1 MGRRLPKRLDSLDV
15 KILEGLAIYG
25 PRNLTEVAR
34 KVGTSTETVRCRLNR
49 MSSLFWLGMSANL
62 YHANLGLKKAV
73 VFAEA
78 TPGYEEILIHCLEIK
93 GFCIYLTRCYGMF
106 EGYLGIYVIPKDHE
120 TEFEEFIQHV
130 EKLGLVKNMQVFWST
145 CFHTVNRTGKW
156 FDYESGTWIFPWD
169 KWIEEIQAEGTEL
182 PDTLVDPEDF
192 PVKADEIDIFIL
204 KELGE
209 DATISLSNIA
219 KKLGTTLQSVR
230 YHYEKHCI
238 GRGLIET
245 FMIFIMPFDR
255 AVSDLYFFRFKFDS
269 RETMAKFALSLLD
282 KPFVYIVGKV
292 LRENAIIAQFYL
304 PKPEF
309 RRFVDSLVKLIRGGF
324 LQSYAYVVQDV
335 RPGTWVSEDL
345 KYELF
350 KDGSWIYD
358 HKEHIKNLHDLVE
371 RMIPKKKQAL

>member
-1 MGRRLPKRLDSLDV
+1 
-15 KILEGLAIYG
+15 
-25 PRNLTEVAR
+25 
-34 KVGTSTETVRCRLNR
+34 
-49 MSSLFWLGMSANL
+49 
-62 YHANLGLKKAV
+62 
-73 VFAEA
+73 
-78 TPGYEEILIHCLEIK
+78 
-93 GFCIYLTRCYGMF
+93 MF
-106 EGYLGIYVIPKDHE
+106 EGYLGIYVIPKGHE

-169 KWIEEIQAEGTEL
+169 KWIEEIQAEETEL

-192 PVKADEIDIFIL
+192 PIKADDIDIFIL
-204 KELGE
+204 KELE
-209 DATISLSNIA
+209 VDATMSLATIA
-219 KKLGTTLQSVR
+219 KKLGTTLQTVR

-282 KPFVYIVGKV
+282 KPFVYIIGKV
-292 LRENAIIAQFYL
+292 LRENVIITQFYL
-304 PKPEF
+304 PKLEF
-309 RRFVDSLVKLIRGGF
+309 RRFVDSLVKLIRSGF
-324 LQSYAYVVQDV
+324 LQSYAYVVQDI
-335 RPGTWVSEDL
+335 RPGTWVSEEL

-371 RMIPKKKQAL
+371 RAIPKKKQVL